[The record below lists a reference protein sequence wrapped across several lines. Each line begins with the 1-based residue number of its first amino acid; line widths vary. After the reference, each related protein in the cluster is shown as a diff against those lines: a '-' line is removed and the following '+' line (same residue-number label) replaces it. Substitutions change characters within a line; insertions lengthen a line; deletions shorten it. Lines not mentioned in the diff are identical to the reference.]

1 MDTVSF
7 TRMEDGTAEDW
18 ALIESHESEFFAAL
32 PDRILA
38 ALEKL
43 KDSFGGYQVTRYTHS
58 LQAATRALRDGRD
71 EEYVVAALVHDIGDD
86 LAPYTHG
93 EMVAAVLK
101 PFVREELC
109 WMVKHHGVFQLRFFS
124 YLSEE
129 DRNRRDRWRDHRAS
143 ISPRRS
149 ASGTT
154 RPRSIRATT
163 RCRSA
168 SSSRWCGGSSP
179 SPATS
184 SPATPRSGRAS

>member
-18 ALIESHESEFFAAL
+18 SLIETFEVAFFSAL

-38 ALEKL
+38 SLEKL
-43 KDSFGGYQVTRYTHS
+43 RDSFGGYQVTRYTHS
-58 LQAATRALRDGRD
+58 LQAATRALRDGKD

-101 PFVREELC
+101 PFVRDELC

-124 YLSEE
+124 NLSEE
-129 DRNRRDRWRDHRAS
+129 DRNRRDRWRDHLSFGLTAEFCELYDQAS
-143 ISPRRS
+143 FDPAYDTLPIGAFEPMVRRVFAEPRYLE
-149 ASGTT
+149 SGY
-154 RPRSIRATT
+154 A
-163 RCRSA
+163 
-168 SSSRWCGGSSP
+168 
-179 SPATS
+179 
-184 SPATPRSGRAS
+184 

>member
-7 TRMEDGTAEDW
+7 TRMEDGTVEDW
-18 ALIESHESEFFAAL
+18 ALIESYESEFFAEL

-71 EEYVVAALVHDIGDD
+71 EEYVVATLVHDIGDD

-129 DRNRRDRWRDHRAS
+129 DRNRRDRWRDHPSFDLTATFCERYDQTSFDPGYDTLS
-143 ISPRRS
+143 IGEFDPMVRRVLGEPRYLEPGY
-149 ASGTT
+149 A
-154 RPRSIRATT
+154 
-163 RCRSA
+163 
-168 SSSRWCGGSSP
+168 
-179 SPATS
+179 
-184 SPATPRSGRAS
+184 